1 MVNRRKDLAGVTL
14 GMVTPLRKLKLFP
27 EITVRGMTSRRFP
40 VLGCSDSLAGLLG
53 GLYAGDVDSAM
64 IRDSD
69 LEQLGPQLAGDEE
82 AVAIGVVGDAVQDGA
97 LAMEFALVNDALQ
110 IDSSQYLPGVRGNA
124 HNVVR
129 LPDVGVDF
137 TSYPFELIE
146 VFDWPTGLIRHSQA
160 ANGME
165 RLGIEEAQV

>member
-1 MVNRRKDLAGVTL
+1 VPVFEFLAAASRAALRPNR
-14 GMVTPLRKLKLFP
+14 PW
-27 EITVRGMTSRRFP
+27 
-40 VLGCSDSLAGLLG
+40 GC
-53 GLYAGDVDSAM
+53 LYPGNDDSATLL
-64 IRDSD
+64 DFD

-82 AVAIGVVGDAVQDGA
+82 AVTVGVVGDAVQDGA

-110 IDSSQYLPGVRGNA
+110 IDSSQDLPGVRGNA

-137 TSYPFELIE
+137 TLYPFELIE
-146 VFDWPTGLIRHSQA
+146 IFDWPPGLIRHSQA

-165 RLGIEEAQV
+165 RLGIEEAQVEVPSLMIS